1 MESLTCVVTIAVF
14 TALMVNLEL
23 DDEQLEVILLSEQLI
38 RVYNRIASSIGLTYQ
53 TISRLQTRDQSIGI

>member
-53 TISRLQTRDQSIGI
+53 TISWLQTRDQSIGI